1 MEVRGVLPLE
11 GANVSVLEMGF
22 VLVAAGGS
30 ASSGCLK
37 SFFLLPFHRGFS
49 ILFGK
54 NLDK

>member
-37 SFFLLPFHRGFS
+37 SFFLLPFHGGFS